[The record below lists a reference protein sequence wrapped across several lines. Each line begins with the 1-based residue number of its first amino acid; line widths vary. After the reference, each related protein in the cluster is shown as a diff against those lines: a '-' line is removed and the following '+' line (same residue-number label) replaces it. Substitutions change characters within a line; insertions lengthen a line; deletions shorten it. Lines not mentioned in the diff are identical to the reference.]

1 MIVAMQALAAVR
13 WPCAL
18 LCFSAGI
25 MAVHA
30 AAAPDCASWPTH
42 MAMETLK
49 NLGYLDTRQL
59 DSSST
64 RAVRMVSEPLPGG
77 LYQEVYHVL
86 FQQEDGK
93 RLEVITR
100 SKASDQECSM
110 GPVEVY
116 LVNRKLQDPP
126 SNGR

>member
-1 MIVAMQALAAVR
+1 MAGGSAVFFR
-13 WPCAL
+13 RHHGRACRR
-18 LCFSAGI
+18 S
-25 MAVHA
+25 
-30 AAAPDCASWPTH
+30 ASWPMH
-42 MAMETLK
+42 MAMGQLK

-59 DSSST
+59 DSAST
-64 RAVRMVSEPLPGG
+64 RVVRMASEPLPGG
-77 LYQEVYHVL
+77 LYQEVYHVV

-126 SNGR
+126 ANGR